1 MTNFSP
7 SLPLIGDDKKDLD
20 SGPIPLPRFTGKT
33 IKIRWPAGSNM
44 PTIRDQWT
52 RLSDGRIE
60 ATYTEDELKKCLEV
74 CDLIHEPKVE
84 QV

>member
-1 MTNFSP
+1 MATFSTV
-7 SLPLIGDDKKDLD
+7 LPLIGDDEKDQN
-20 SGPIPLPRFTGKT
+20 SQPKALPRFTGKT
-33 IKIRWPAGSNM
+33 IKIRWPVGLNI

-74 CDLIHEPKVE
+74 FDLIAEPELAHV
-84 QV
+84 